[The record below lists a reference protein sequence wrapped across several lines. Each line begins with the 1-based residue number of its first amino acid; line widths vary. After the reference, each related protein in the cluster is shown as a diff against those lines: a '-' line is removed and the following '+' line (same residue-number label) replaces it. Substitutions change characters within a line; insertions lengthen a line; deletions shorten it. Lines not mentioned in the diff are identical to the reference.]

1 MDSIKDLWMFIIGG
15 LMAVIGWALKQ
26 KDESQGKQITALW
39 AKHDEDAKALAEL
52 KERIA
57 REHYLKHELDSRFES
72 LESSF
77 REGMK
82 DLGMKMDKL
91 TETLIQTLERKVDRG
106 ECERFHK

>member
-1 MDSIKDLWMFIIGG
+1 MDLKDLWALIIGG
-15 LMAVIGWALKQ
+15 LVAVISWALKQ
-26 KDESQGKQITALW
+26 KDEAQGRQITALW
-39 AKHDEDAKALAEL
+39 TKHDEDAKALAEL

-72 LESSF
+72 LELSF
-77 REGMK
+77 REGMR
-82 DLGMKMDKL
+82 DLGGKMDKL